1 MTSYQISYNTII
13 IIFYLYFLTKRLLY
27 SFFFILVSF
36 KISLILRYL
45 SFGLAT
51 SNDERGKEGA
61 GEEVGEGV
69 GEGAGEGAGEEAGE
83 EAGEG
88 VKFANISLYIFN
100 CFSKILILSFDIV
113 TKEIVTKEIVMKETC
128 NKGKK

>member
-1 MTSYQISYNTII
+1 M
-13 IIFYLYFLTKRLLY
+13 
-27 SFFFILVSF
+27 
-36 KISLILRYL
+36 
-45 SFGLAT
+45 

-61 GEEVGEGV
+61 GEEVREGT
-69 GEGAGEGAGEEAGE
+69 GEGAGEG
-83 EAGEG
+83 AGEG

-113 TKEIVTKEIVMKETC
+113 TKEIVMKETC

>member
-61 GEEVGEGV
+61 GEEVGEG
-69 GEGAGEGAGEEAGE
+69 AGEGAGE

-128 NKGKK
+128 NKGNK